1 MTSAVDLGTLCC
13 IRGPRGGRPSFD
25 ILPSILEELRGL
37 GFTWACIAKMLNISR
52 FMINRRVADYGLQ
65 DLSKFSEI
73 TDADLDHLTEDYIS
87 RHGPTTGQSYLIGHL
102 RSLGL

>member
-1 MTSAVDLGTLCC
+1 
-13 IRGPRGGRPSFD
+13 
-25 ILPSILEELRGL
+25 
-37 GFTWACIAKMLNISR
+37 
-52 FMINRRVADYGLQ
+52 MINRRVADYGLQ